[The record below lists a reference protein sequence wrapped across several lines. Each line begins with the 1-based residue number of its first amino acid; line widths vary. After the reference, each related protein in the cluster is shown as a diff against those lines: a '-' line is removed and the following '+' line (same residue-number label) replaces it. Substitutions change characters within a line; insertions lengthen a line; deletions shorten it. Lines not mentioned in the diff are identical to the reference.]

1 MHATLKKN
9 PSKEG
14 QVLLKTLQK
23 AVDQTLEKKK
33 RLGQYA
39 VTWEDG
45 KPVVKG
51 EDAPDAN
58 EQHLL
63 NAENDKSPPTS
74 ASC

>member
-1 MHATLKKN
+1 MHATLKKS

-14 QVLLKTLQK
+14 QVLLETLRK
-23 AVDQTLEKKK
+23 AVNQTLEKKR

-51 EDAPDAN
+51 EDAPNAN
-58 EQHLL
+58 G
-63 NAENDKSPPTS
+63 NAR
-74 ASC
+74 

>member
-1 MHATLKKN
+1 MHATLKKS

-14 QVLLKTLQK
+14 QVLLETLQK
-23 AVDQTLEKKK
+23 AVNQTLEKKK

-58 EQHLL
+58 C
-63 NAENDKSPPTS
+63 NVR
-74 ASC
+74 

>member
-1 MHATLKKN
+1 MHATLKKS

-14 QVLLKTLQK
+14 QVLLETLQK
-23 AVDQTLEKKK
+23 AVNQTLEKKR

-51 EDAPDAN
+51 EDAPDVN
-58 EQHLL
+58 S
-63 NAENDKSPPTS
+63 NVR
-74 ASC
+74 